1 MLNNCK
7 NCFFIQIIA
16 SAFGL
21 FLFFSNTSMGQT
33 PSDRFAGVAP
43 QEILREVILR
53 HPEITSA
60 SARACYANYSL
71 NVTRAKA
78 APQLSG
84 TLESNRSLLSSVDYS
99 EAGTDTRV
107 RDRAFNKTAYNNA
120 VDVVL
125 RLNKPLWDAG
135 KLDYDISADEYN
147 YTANVLRRQEAMSQ
161 LLLDLVIATTNLE
174 YANRRLSVYTAL
186 VEEMA
191 PHIETIE
198 ARVEAGV
205 ARFELLRQVKI
216 IALDAE
222 FERRA
227 AENDQFLAQQNLT
240 NQFTVSAQNSSDIF
254 GLFAQNRSRDL
265 FATNAETA
273 LSVRIFDLEAQRA
286 AAQNQS
292 IVAEKKPQINLT
304 LDTRFFDLNKFGQ
317 EYEVIGGIGLTMPLY
332 DGGANAARQQQTAQS
347 VREALSQRRAEI
359 RNINTEYQRFRQVF
373 ADSVEVR
380 KQLQDKK
387 AAQIERKESLLT
399 ISDRADV
406 SVLELISLMVEL
418 ASTTVQLDRSA
429 LDNEILFARKMH
441 YADELLSALGFDK
454 GDVTC

>member
-7 NCFFIQIIA
+7 NCSFIQIVA
-16 SAFGL
+16 SVFGL
-21 FLFFSNTSMGQT
+21 FLCFSTASMGQT

-60 SARACYANYSL
+60 SARACYASYTL
-71 NVTRAKA
+71 NATRAKA

-84 TLESNRSLLSSVDYS
+84 TLESNRSVLSSVDYS

-107 RDRAFNKTAYNNA
+107 RERAFNKAAYNNA

-147 YTANVLRRQEAMSQ
+147 YTANLLRRQDAMSR

-186 VEEMA
+186 VEEIA

-240 NQFTVSAQNSSDIF
+240 NQFTVSAQNSADIF

-265 FATNAETA
+265 SLTSAETA
-273 LSVRIFDLEAQRA
+273 LTVRIFDLEAQRA

-380 KQLQDKK
+380 KQLQEKK

-418 ASTTVQLDRSA
+418 ASTAVQLDRSA

>member
-1 MLNNCK
+1 MHLGYFY
-7 NCFFIQIIA
+7 FFLIRA
-16 SAFGL
+16 W
-21 FLFFSNTSMGQT
+21 
-33 PSDRFAGVAP
+33 VK
-43 QEILREVILR
+43 LRRIDLLGLR
-53 HPEITSA
+53 HRKFCKKSSCGTLKITSA

-240 NQFTVSAQNSSDIF
+240 NQFTVSAQNSTDIF

-273 LSVRIFDLEAQRA
+273 LTVRIFDLEAQRA

-406 SVLELISLMVEL
+406 SV
-418 ASTTVQLDRSA
+418 
-429 LDNEILFARKMH
+429 
-441 YADELLSALGFDK
+441 
-454 GDVTC
+454 

>member
-7 NCFFIQIIA
+7 NCSFIQIVA
-16 SAFGL
+16 SVFGL
-21 FLFFSNTSMGQT
+21 FLFFSTASMGQT

-60 SARACYANYSL
+60 SARACYASYTL
-71 NVTRAKA
+71 NATRAKA

-84 TLESNRSLLSSVDYS
+84 TLESNRSVLSSVDYS

-107 RDRAFNKTAYNNA
+107 RERAFNKAAYNNA

-147 YTANVLRRQEAMSQ
+147 YTANLLRRQDAMSR

-186 VEEMA
+186 VEEIA

-240 NQFTVSAQNSSDIF
+240 NQFTVSAQNSTDIF

-265 FATNAETA
+265 SLTSAETA
-273 LSVRIFDLEAQRA
+273 LTVRIFDLEAQRA

-380 KQLQDKK
+380 KQLQEKK

-418 ASTTVQLDRSA
+418 ASTAVQLDRSA

>member
-7 NCFFIQIIA
+7 NCSFIQIVA
-16 SAFGL
+16 SVFGL
-21 FLFFSNTSMGQT
+21 FLCFSTASMGQT

-60 SARACYANYSL
+60 SARACYASYTL
-71 NVTRAKA
+71 NATRAKA

-84 TLESNRSLLSSVDYS
+84 TLESNRSVLSSVDYS

-107 RDRAFNKTAYNNA
+107 RERAFNKAAYNNA

-147 YTANVLRRQEAMSQ
+147 YTANLLRRQDAMSR

-186 VEEMA
+186 VEEIA

-240 NQFTVSAQNSSDIF
+240 NQFTVSAQNSTDIF

-265 FATNAETA
+265 SLTSAETA
-273 LSVRIFDLEAQRA
+273 LTVRIFDLEAQRA

-373 ADSVEVR
+373 ADNVEVR

-418 ASTTVQLDRSA
+418 ASTAVQLDRSA